1 MVRWMEPGNIGSQS
15 CVDVYIVAA
24 FNLPSNPEDPIRRFA
39 VGLLA
44 LAAIAAAGILLT
56 RRRPSLS
63 AVRDDTT
70 RKPVEDLYAAGL

>member
-1 MVRWMEPGNIGSQS
+1 MEPGNIGSQS

-56 RRRPSLS
+56 RRRPSLT
-63 AVRDDTT
+63 AVRGGTN
-70 RKPVEDLYAAGL
+70 RKSVDDLYAAGF

>member
-1 MVRWMEPGNIGSQS
+1 MEPRNIGSQS

-24 FNLPSNPEDPIRRFA
+24 FNLPQNPEDPIRRFA

-44 LAAIAAAGILLT
+44 LAAIAGVGILLT
-56 RRRPSLS
+56 RRRPSLL
-63 AVRDDTT
+63 AVRGGME